1 MFLSG
6 AVGTAISSIPILN
19 DAVYVGE
26 CKDVKIKNADILYAV
41 GLNGEV
47 PFSKSDTSIL
57 TDSDLYELDS
67 FKVIVEPKLKIINLR
82 ERENVCLSLISFNQ
96 KLKLSYSNVSPNGKE
111 VLKSELINYI
121 TNLFKIKPLRYISNN
136 LLNDFE
142 FAFMSRD
149 NIEFYDKDLNRI
161 NKEVKNIT
169 VEDLVKKDEIVKA
182 TVLYRELHKSTL
194 KEASEFVEKLNNG
207 TTYKIEIKEKP
218 KKFGIGFYFILF
230 GLIFFL
236 IGYFCGIGQIQKDKD
251 IKISVDYEEQTF
263 RTSKGFK
270 IYPIRYKGQLYV
282 PYNGLGSFLNY
293 MTIENQETGDINLIT
308 LEEDVDLKP
317 LKDMKT
323 EDYNG
328 ENIDSSVFNN
338 KIG

>member
-1 MFLSG
+1 M
-6 AVGTAISSIPILN
+6 
-19 DAVYVGE
+19 
-26 CKDVKIKNADILYAV
+26 
-41 GLNGEV
+41 
-47 PFSKSDTSIL
+47 
-57 TDSDLYELDS
+57 
-67 FKVIVEPKLKIINLR
+67 
-82 ERENVCLSLISFNQ
+82 
-96 KLKLSYSNVSPNGKE
+96 
-111 VLKSELINYI
+111 
-121 TNLFKIKPLRYISNN
+121 
-136 LLNDFE
+136 
-142 FAFMSRD
+142 D
-149 NIEFYDKDLNRI
+149 N
-161 NKEVKNIT
+161 
-169 VEDLVKKDEIVKA
+169 
-182 TVLYRELHKSTL
+182 
-194 KEASEFVEKLNNG
+194 
-207 TTYKIEIKEKP
+207 KIEIKEKP

-236 IGYFCGIGQIQKDKD
+236 IGYFCGICQIQKDKD

-263 RTSKGFK
+263 RTSKGYK

-338 KIG
+338 SEYTALFIIATWCPDCKNLLGDLKDNSQYFEKNGIQILTLVVDVPNLENKNQMTKEIKDKVYKLTDGIGVKHYLYADSVLSSKIVGNSIAIPKMVIYDKEGYQVKVINDMSFNTLKNTFDGIFGRIK